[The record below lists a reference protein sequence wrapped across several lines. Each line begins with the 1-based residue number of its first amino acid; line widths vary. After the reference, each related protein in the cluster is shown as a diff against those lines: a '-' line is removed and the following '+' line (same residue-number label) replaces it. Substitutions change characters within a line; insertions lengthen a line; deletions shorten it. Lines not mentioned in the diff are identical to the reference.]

1 MGKSWVIAFSMTET
15 SSTIEI
21 SECIQLIFV
30 QYTPNMPIFKPG
42 LNSMPIS
49 KSNKYNAWMEMLQC
63 DWFSMH
69 QFRLQPLQP
78 WLLLNSYGTFVRNDD
93 FGRVVKDRTLKDR
106 LTTERLKDR
115 CNDRTDDNFLKGLS
129 ISGL

>member
-1 MGKSWVIAFSMTET
+1 MTET

-42 LNSMPIS
+42 LNSMPIP
-49 KSNKYNAWMEMLQC
+49 KSNKYNAWMEIFQC

-69 QFRLQPLQP
+69 QFRLQHTIPPLQP
-78 WLLLNSYGTFVRNDD
+78 FSPGFLSVATFVRNDD
-93 FGRVVKDRTLKDR
+93 FG
-106 LTTERLKDR
+106 
-115 CNDRTDDNFLKGLS
+115 S
-129 ISGL
+129 

>member
-42 LNSMPIS
+42 LLTIPIS
-49 KSNKYNAWMEMLQC
+49 KSNKYNAWKEILQC

-69 QFRLQPLQP
+69 QFRLQHTIPPPSALV
-78 WLLLNSYGTFVRNDD
+78 SYR
-93 FGRVVKDRTLKDR
+93 
-106 LTTERLKDR
+106 
-115 CNDRTDDNFLKGLS
+115 
-129 ISGL
+129 